1 MILESVR
8 RIFHGNYSC
17 QVSMLPYCCVL
28 LLLEPLLVLV
38 LVLNIIVHCAFFSL
52 SPQGKNRAGWG
63 AVSNTGEKLLLNFT
77 CTFQNWDFFFCN
89 FPLQVELRVFYP
101 PVTAPPADWKVS
113 LPLSPALSSSSTSSS
128 PGYSTLLLAP
138 PRTLAPLQKL
148 RELMS

>member
-17 QVSMLPYCCVL
+17 QVCIFVPILLCIIIGATISISIKYCCAL
-28 LLLEPLLVLV
+28 
-38 LVLNIIVHCAFFSL
+38 FSL
-52 SPQGKNRAGWG
+52 SLQGKNRAGWG
-63 AVSNTGEKLLLNFT
+63 AVSNTGEKLLLNFI
-77 CTFQNWDFFFCN
+77 CICQNWDFFFCN
-89 FPLQVELRVFYP
+89 FSLQVELRVFYP

-128 PGYSTLLLAP
+128 PGYRTLLLAP